1 MGKTNF
7 NQSKQSMKP
16 IGSVSDENLIQVFD
30 KKSNKPYRASISQIL
45 SLVPAGGGIPD
56 IQTITSGIGDVTSS
70 IINGETRTLYTYEA
84 PNADLSTYTATL
96 TGEIWEF
103 TIPGTGDYLIFVGQ
117 GFDAATLNPLINK
130 FYWHAEFTTGDVR
143 FSYGT
148 FQSSDGS
155 ITVNKLAD
163 TPNPGDITIKKIY
176 QTYGAIEN
184 QIQSNTYVNGAPDG
198 SIETKLE
205 MDAQT
210 ADVFT
215 ASQIR
220 QDGGNWHYYVPYQ
233 YVEVTINPAE
243 ILAWDVTPTTLLP
256 QSDPYTFY
264 DIDKIFILYENNGTP
279 YSLANDIEI
288 RMNGIALTEI
298 DSYLLTSTNEYEVA
312 MPNLGTWRDW
322 VGNTSV
328 PSISPDNGTN
338 LQIGVN
344 PAPTLGNGRLFVK
357 IWYRVVSIQGFY

>member
-1 MGKTNF
+1 MTF
-7 NQSKQSMKP
+7 LS
-16 IGSVSDENLIQVFD
+16 
-30 KKSNKPYRASISQIL
+30 KSNKPQITTNVSTDKVRILRGDSNEEFDMTTTDLLAS
-45 SLVPAGGGIPD
+45 AGGGIPD

-184 QIQSNTYVNGAPDG
+184 QIQSNTYVNGVADG

-233 YVEVTINPAE
+233 YTEVDISSAE
-243 ILAWDVTPTTLLP
+243 ILAMGTTPVELLP
-256 QSDPYTFY
+256 APGVGEYY
-264 DIDKIFILYENNGTP
+264 DIDKIIFEYNHNTSAYTVISELLISGLGLNGF
-279 YSLANDIEI
+279 
-288 RMNGIALTEI
+288 
-298 DSYLLTSTNEYEVA
+298 DSYIWIAQSILSQGANVVTVINPNVHEGSSGSALGGNFVGTDSVEFTSLNNPTDGD
-312 MPNLGTWRDW
+312 GT
-322 VGNTSV
+322 
-328 PSISPDNGTN
+328 
-338 LQIGVN
+338 LK
-344 PAPTLGNGRLFVK
+344 VK
-357 IWYRVVSIQGFY
+357 IWYRIMTFG